1 MKLMWI
7 LCLLICLAFPSTTY
21 AEVLQLFGDVL
32 LSRGIQETIAH
43 EGVDSL
49 WKGTSA
55 LFLQDAIRIANL
67 EGAVG
72 DKSLCSHDRQLCFH
86 IDRKALS
93 GLDKFDVISLANNH
107 SLDLGP
113 RGRASTA
120 KELKR
125 RLIVPLVGKHYSTI
139 VTTENGSIGIVAV
152 TDVVNSLSDKKYLV
166 MADASE
172 VLQKISRLKK
182 LTGVVAVYVHW
193 GKELD
198 NIPTTHMRQLAKSYV
213 DAGADIVVGHH
224 PHVVGKTECINGRPV
239 VYSLGNF
246 LFDQKYEETKQGA
259 VLQCTHSRN
268 GALLCSLIELQSPMN
283 SFVPNLVM
291 NSPRYHEEN
300 RTLGLC
306 VPSRP
311 PVWAGVFSKDKIPRR
326 YIIKQAN
333 SGVALS
339 ALEELEPNEDK
350 VIWNGPPMP
359 IEKFQAVDLNG
370 DGVSEVMLIQNI
382 FSTLDNE
389 VAKRVYI
396 YSLDSGLRALWRGSG
411 LSRPL
416 LDALFA
422 EKSGTVGNKPLLIAL
437 HSTDSFLVRDK
448 NKSGSIL
455 MSYRWNGFGF
465 TGFKEKRFPVK
476 VERLSLSKDKIRL
489 VNHENIVVGE
499 VSIKELI

>member
-1 MKLMWI
+1 MKSIGI
-7 LCLLICLAFPSTTY
+7 LCLLICFFTPVAY
-21 AEVLQLFGDVL
+21 AETLQFFGDVL

-43 EGVDSL
+43 EGIDSL

-55 LFLQDAIRIANL
+55 LFSQDAVRIANL

-72 DKSLCSHDRQLCFH
+72 DKSSCSHDRQLCFH
-86 IDRKALS
+86 IDRKALPA
-93 GLDKFDVISLANNH
+93 LDKFDLISLANNH

-113 RGRASTA
+113 RGRTNTTS
-120 KELKR
+120 ELKK
-125 RLIVPLVGKHYSTI
+125 RLIVPLAGRNYSTI
-139 VTTENGSIGIVAV
+139 ITTENGLIGLIAV
-152 TDVVNSLSDKKYLV
+152 TDVVNSLSDKKYIV

-172 VLQKISRLKK
+172 VLQEISRLKK
-182 LTGVVAVYVHW
+182 LTSVVAVYVHW
-193 GKELD
+193 GRELD
-198 NIPTTHMRQLAKSYV
+198 NLPTAHMRQLAKSYI

-259 VLQCTHSRN
+259 VLQCTHSNN
-268 GALLCSLIELQSPMN
+268 GALSCSLIGVQAPMN
-283 SFVPNLVM
+283 SFVPNLVKDG
-291 NSPRYHEEN
+291 PIYQEDN
-300 RTLGLC
+300 RILGSC

-311 PVWAGVFSKDKIPRR
+311 PVWAGIFSKDKIPRR
-326 YIIKQAN
+326 YTMKRAN
-333 SGVALS
+333 SGIALS
-339 ALEELEPNEDK
+339 ALEELERNDDK
-350 VIWNGPPMP
+350 AIWNSPPMP
-359 IEKFQAVDLNG
+359 IEKFQAVDLNR

-389 VAKRVYI
+389 VAKRIYI

-416 LDALFA
+416 LDAVFA
-422 EKSGTVGNKPLLIAL
+422 EKPGTMKDKPPLLIAL

-465 TGFKEKRFPVK
+465 AGVKEKLFPIK
-476 VERLSLSKDKIRL
+476 AERLSLSKDKIKL
-489 VNHENIVVGE
+489 INHENIIVGE
-499 VSIKELI
+499 INIKELI